1 MPFRIGTGFDIH
13 RLVEGRPLILG
24 GVTIPFEKG
33 LLGHSDGDVIIH
45 AICDAILGALAMG
58 DIGLMFPDTSPE
70 TKDIYSLRMLEAVA
84 ENAKKGYT
92 ISNIDCSC
100 ICEKPR
106 LSGYRDA
113 MIEKISNAAG
123 ISKSQVSIKFRTHE
137 GLGEIGSSKAIAAQA
152 VALIEE
158 RKD

>member
-58 DIGLMFPDTSPE
+58 DIGLMFPDSSPE

-84 ENAKKGYT
+84 GKANKSYT
-92 ISNIDCSC
+92 ISNIDCNC
-100 ICEKPR
+100 ICEKPK
-106 LSGYRDA
+106 LSGYRDV
-113 MIEKISNAAG
+113 MTDMVSRAAG
-123 ISKSQVSIKFRTHE
+123 ISKSQVSIKFRTYE
-137 GLGEIGSSKAIAAQA
+137 GIGEIGNSNAIAAQA
-152 VALIEE
+152 VALLEE